1 MAWNDSPTVTD
12 GPTRLTPGFFAHNR
26 AALAASLDEGSVVA
40 LFSGTAPNRTADE
53 AYPFFA
59 NRNFFYL
66 TGIEQEESTLLLV
79 KDRDGV
85 HETLYIRP
93 QDDLAERW
101 TGRRLHI
108 EEAAQRSGIADVH
121 FLPDQADHLNEL
133 LQQQDICLFLDL
145 KAQDAL
151 ATTFRC
157 KAAEQWP
164 AAEIHDITP
173 RILKLRMIKHPEEIA
188 LIRQAALL
196 TRHGL
201 EAIMRTVVPGAMEYE
216 PWAAFQQAL
225 ASRGCL
231 VPAFGSIIAAGA
243 NSLCL
248 HYMTPDSR
256 IEDGDIVL
264 VDVGGVV
271 GGLNADISRV
281 YPASGRFSERQ
292 RALYEVVRACQETA
306 FASIQPGIQI
316 REVNEACK
324 ETARK
329 GLVRLGVLQEGE
341 DAAACY
347 WHNVS
352 HHLGLDVH
360 DPISR
365 DIPLEPGMV
374 LTVEPGIYVPA
385 WGFGIRI
392 EDDVLVTSGRCEN
405 LSAPLPREADEIE
418 ALMAS
423 LRA

>member
-1 MAWNDSPTVTD
+1 MEQYDT
-12 GPTRLTPGFFAHNR
+12 TRLTAEFFVRNR
-26 AALAASLDEGSVVA
+26 AALANTLDDASVVVV
-40 LFSGTAPNRTADE
+40 FSGSAPNRTADE

-79 KDRDGV
+79 KEKGKV
-85 HETLYIRP
+85 TETLYIRP

-101 TGRRLHI
+101 TGRRLRLA
-108 EEAAQRSGIADVH
+108 EASRRSGIVDVH
-121 FLPDQADHLNEL
+121 FLGDQYDHLGEIL
-133 LQQQDICLFLDL
+133 LKSDICLFLDL

-151 ATTFRC
+151 ATSFRC

-164 AAEIHDITP
+164 AAEIHDITT
-173 RILKLRMIKHPEEIA
+173 RMTRLRMIKHPEEIE

-196 TRHGL
+196 TREGL
-201 EAIMRTVVPGAMEYE
+201 EGIMRTAIPGAWEYE
-216 PWAAFQQAL
+216 AWAAFQHAL
-225 ASRGCL
+225 ARRNCL
-231 VPAFGSIIAAGA
+231 VPAFPSIIAAGD

-256 IEDGDIVL
+256 IGPDDIVL
-264 VDVGGVV
+264 VDVGAAV

-292 RALYEVVRACQETA
+292 KALYAVVRDCQETA

-324 ETARK
+324 ETARQ
-329 GLVRLGVLQEGE
+329 GLVRLGVLKEGE
-341 DAAACY
+341 DASACY

-352 HHLGLDVH
+352 HHLGFDVH

-374 LTVEPGIYVPA
+374 LTVEPGVYVPD

-405 LSAPLPREADEIE
+405 LSAAIPREVDEIE
-418 ALMAS
+418 SLIAR
-423 LRA
+423 LRAEAVC